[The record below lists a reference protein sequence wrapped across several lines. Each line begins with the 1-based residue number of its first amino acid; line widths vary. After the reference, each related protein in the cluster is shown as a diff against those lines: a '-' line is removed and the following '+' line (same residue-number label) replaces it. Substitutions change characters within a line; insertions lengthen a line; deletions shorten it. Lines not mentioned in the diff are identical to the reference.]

1 MPVKITTYFPFKQK
15 TCLIILVMTF
25 TLLQSNISSPALQS
39 LGVGTE
45 GPDFILQDS
54 SGTKQRF
61 STLKGDKLTMVLFW
75 ASWSRQSE
83 IALKQMEKLHQKYKN
98 QGLSVVGINVERQT
112 IDAKALADIKGT
124 TDRLQISF
132 PTLVDHSLI
141 TFHDYGIIA
150 VPTTVILDKDRKII
164 FEMSGFPLVGVR
176 DMIHFLAA
184 AIEGKAA
191 PAEVAKKTGYQPDK
205 KAVRAWNMGTKA
217 LKSERTAHTA
227 EMWFKKAISADP
239 DFILS
244 HLSLGSY
251 YQEQGDLG
259 KAKEQ
264 FQQALTR
271 QPDNASALSKMG
283 LLLLNE
289 SSNAAAKTMLEK
301 AIKADESYVP
311 SYYYL
316 GYLTGKE
323 GDMKKATELFTSAE
337 ELNPMDYQI
346 NVYRGKMFEEK
357 NNMEQA
363 ATSYK
368 NALKQL
374 LNRK

>member
-1 MPVKITTYFPFKQK
+1 MKTTTYFPFRQK
-15 TCLIILVMTF
+15 TCLIILVMTI
-25 TLLQSNISSPALQS
+25 TLLQSSISTPALQT

-45 GPDFILQDS
+45 APDFTLQDF
-54 SGTKQRF
+54 SGKKQGF
-61 STLKGDKLTMVLFW
+61 SALKGDKLTLVLFW

-83 IALKQMEKLHQKYKN
+83 KALKQMEKLQQKYKN
-98 QGLSVVGINVERQT
+98 QGFSVIGINVERQT
-112 IDAKALADIKGT
+112 IDAQAMTDIKGT

-132 PTLVDHSLI
+132 PNLVDHGLI
-141 TFHDYGIIA
+141 AFHDYGVIA

-164 FEMSGFPLVGVR
+164 FEMSGFPLVGTT

-184 AIEGKAA
+184 TIEGKSA
-191 PAEVAKKTGYQPDK
+191 PAEVAKKIGYQPDK
-205 KAVRAWNMGTKA
+205 KAVRAWNMGVKA
-217 LKSERTAHTA
+217 LSSERTAHTA

-239 DFILS
+239 DFILP
-244 HLSLGSY
+244 HLNLGTY
-251 YQEQGDLG
+251 YQEQGDLAQ
-259 KAKEQ
+259 AKEQ

-271 QPDNASALSKMG
+271 KPDNASALSKMG

-289 SSNAAAKTMLEK
+289 GSIAAAKTMLEK

-323 GDMKKATELFTSAE
+323 GDMKKATELFASAE
-337 ELNPMDYQI
+337 GLNPMDYQI
-346 NVYRGKMFEEK
+346 NVYRGRMFEEK
-357 NNMEQA
+357 SNLEQA

>member
-1 MPVKITTYFPFKQK
+1 MQPRHSHFFPSLCLVLAMFLWGSSFVAMKLAFQDYHPMVVIFGRMSVASLAFLCFLPRFRTIHIRRQDWHLFAVMALSEPCLYFFFEA
-15 TCLIILVMTF
+15 L
-25 TLLQSNISSPALQS
+25 ALQNTS
-39 LGVGTE
+39 
-45 GPDFILQDS
+45 
-54 SGTKQRF
+54 
-61 STLKGDKLTMVLFW
+61 
-75 ASWSRQSE
+75 ASQ
-83 IALKQMEKLHQKYKN
+83 A
-98 QGLSVVGINVERQT
+98 
-112 IDAKALADIKGT
+112 
-124 TDRLQISF
+124 
-132 PTLVDHSLI
+132 SLI
-141 TFHDYGIIA
+141 TAMLPLLITIA
-150 VPTTVILDKDRKII
+150 SICLLSERASKQTLTGL
-164 FEMSGFPLVGVR
+164 
-176 DMIHFLAA
+176 FLAMGG
-184 AIEGKAA
+184 AI
-191 PAEVAKKTGYQPDK
+191 
-205 KAVRAWNMGTKA
+205 
-217 LKSERTAHTA
+217 
-227 EMWFKKAISADP
+227 I
-239 DFILS
+239 
-244 HLSLGSY
+244 LSLGSY

>member
-1 MPVKITTYFPFKQK
+1 MKTTTYFPFRQK
-15 TCLIILVMTF
+15 KCLIILVMTIA
-25 TLLQSNISSPALQS
+25 LLQSSISTPALQT

-45 GPDFILQDS
+45 APDFSLQDY
-54 SGTKQRF
+54 SGNKKGF
-61 STLKGDKLTMVLFW
+61 SALKGDKLTVVLFW

-83 IALKQMEKLHQKYKN
+83 KALKQMEKLQQKYKS
-98 QGLSVVGINVERQT
+98 QGLSVIGINVERQT
-112 IDAKALADIKGT
+112 IDAQALTDIKGT
-124 TDRLQISF
+124 TDRLKISF
-132 PTLVDHSLI
+132 PNLVDHGLI
-141 TFHDYGIIA
+141 AFHDYGVIA
-150 VPTTVILDKDRKII
+150 VPTTVILDKDRKIE
-164 FEMSGFPLVGVR
+164 FEMSGFPLTGTT

-184 AIEGKAA
+184 AIEGKSA
-191 PAEVAKKTGYQPDK
+191 PTEVAKKIGYQPDK
-205 KAVRAWNMGTKA
+205 KAVRSWNMGIKA

-227 EMWFKKAISADP
+227 EMWFKKAISADQ
-239 DFILS
+239 DFILP

-251 YQEQGDLG
+251 YLEQGDLA

-271 QPDNASALSKMG
+271 NPENAAALSKFG
-283 LLLLNE
+283 LLLIGE
-289 SSNAAAKTMLEK
+289 GSNTDARTMLEK

-323 GDMKKATELFTSAE
+323 GDIKKANELFASAE
-337 ELNPMDYQI
+337 GLNPMDYRI
-346 NVYRGKMFEEK
+346 NEYRGKMFEEK